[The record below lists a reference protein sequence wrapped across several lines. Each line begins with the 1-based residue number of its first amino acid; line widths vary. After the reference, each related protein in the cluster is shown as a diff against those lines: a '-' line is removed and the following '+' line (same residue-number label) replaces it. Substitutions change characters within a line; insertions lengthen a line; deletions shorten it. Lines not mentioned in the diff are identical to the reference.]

1 MGMKRLTPRIL
12 KQIISEEKRKLVKE
26 SKKSNLEKDYQLLI
40 LLERLDA
47 LNKKRSAKLSEVKRV
62 LKKRILRR

>member
-1 MGMKRLTPRIL
+1 MGMKRLTPIIL
-12 KQIISEEKRKLVKE
+12 KRIIAQEKKKLVKE
-26 SKKSNLEKDYQLLI
+26 VKKSDLEKDYQLLI